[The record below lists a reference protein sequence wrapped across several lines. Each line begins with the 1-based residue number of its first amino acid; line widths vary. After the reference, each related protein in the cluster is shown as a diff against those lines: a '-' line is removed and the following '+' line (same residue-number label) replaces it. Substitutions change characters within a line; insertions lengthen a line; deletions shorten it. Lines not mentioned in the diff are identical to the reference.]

1 MNLLRLPIEIIVDIL
16 LCLDVSDAYAVQ
28 ALNHFFRNLYKTSL
42 ILQYALECKIAHVR
56 DNPNCHLPIPER
68 LQILRERESAWSSLT
83 PTSKR
88 ITALPAGPGKCISN
102 TRRLKIQPNHCTLFE
117 YSKVSQLAFRKYF
130 QISSIREIK
139 EDSFHPIPLGIG
151 NLMHVGFCVDEH
163 DLIACLTKNS
173 LPDSQIELRLVLLQ
187 YSTGKAHPL
196 AMEPNILVFRN
207 DVSNNCYNFMA
218 NNIEI
223 FGENLVLTIRLLK
236 AGVEVECMYVYNW
249 KTGQAKC
256 EPIPVSNCD
265 VVVLDQNLV
274 IVPDPKEWSLYIF
287 YIPSSSSGGPVKLIQ
302 QLDLPPCHVGR
313 SSFISCRSLPNPTED
328 GRFPKYISSS
338 IPFMDKPDTALICI
352 TLLATA
358 SLLVHRDS
366 IMRLLPPSEE
376 WSAVTKHLIL
386 DWDSWG
392 PPVTAIQRR
401 VTSTY
406 GQRSLYVSEFG
417 LRCCD
422 FNKHHVRRSTE
433 VKLPD
438 LYEPFM
444 INDVNLITTR
454 LPCVEIVSPSK
465 EFSGK
470 YLADGAVVGMKVRP
484 FLTD

>member
-1 MNLLRLPIEIIVDIL
+1 MCALSLGYWWP
-16 LCLDVSDAYAVQ
+16 LD
-28 ALNHFFRNLYKTSL
+28 
-42 ILQYALECKIAHVR
+42 
-56 DNPNCHLPIPER
+56 
-68 LQILRERESAWSSLT
+68 
-83 PTSKR
+83 
-88 ITALPAGPGKCISN
+88 
-102 TRRLKIQPNHCTLFE
+102 
-117 YSKVSQLAFRKYF
+117 
-130 QISSIREIK
+130 
-139 EDSFHPIPLGIG
+139 
-151 NLMHVGFCVDEH
+151 
-163 DLIACLTKNS
+163 
-173 LPDSQIELRLVLLQ
+173 
-187 YSTGKAHPL
+187 
-196 AMEPNILVFRN
+196 PNIF
-207 DVSNNCYNFMA
+207 
-218 NNIEI
+218 
-223 FGENLVLTIRLLK
+223 TK
-236 AGVEVECMYVYNW
+236 
-249 KTGQAKC
+249 

-265 VVVLDQNLV
+265 IVVLDQNLV

-417 LRCCD
+417 LRCRD

-470 YLADGAVVGMKVRP
+470 YLADGAAVGMKVRP
-484 FLTD
+484 FLTDWDAADVLKKRKNTIEVSYFGQ